1 MDWREKVPSPEE
13 ILDGHANA
21 NHTALARDV
30 SEVLLNEAKEVSA
43 TISRRV
49 RKVVEL
55 DCPTRSPPDGGV
67 VAHHTVDWKPAS
79 N

>member
-13 ILDGHANA
+13 ILDGQANA

-30 SEVLLNEAKEVSA
+30 SDVLLNEAKEVSE

-49 RKVVEL
+49 REVVE
-55 DCPTRSPPDGGV
+55 PAPPDPGV
-67 VAHHTVDWKPAS
+67 AAHHTVDWQPTT